1 MFSRYMWDNN
11 VYFKAAARS
20 MIIAVKRFFN
30 SGGNNELSHV
40 ESHFGTSATRFLMYR
55 YQFAKAMSV

>member
-20 MIIAVKRFFN
+20 VIIAVKRFLIPAAIM
-30 SGGNNELSHV
+30 SYR
-40 ESHFGTSATRFLMYR
+40 TS
-55 YQFAKAMSV
+55 KAILALEPQGF